1 MGLNLGK
8 RSSHHGLTLTTTN
21 KEYTTM
27 QDYVDDLLD
36 DVIDE
41 FDDDVTE
48 DYSDI

>member
-1 MGLNLGK
+1 MGLDLGK
-8 RSSHHGLTLTTTN
+8 RSSRHGLTLTN
-21 KEYTTM
+21 LLIWRYTM
-27 QDYVDDLLD
+27 QDYIEDLLD